1 MTAVN
6 PPITASPE
14 RAGSEAFQRR
24 LVATAKGRARGRVA
38 LTLAV
43 GWLVLVLVLA
53 LFADWLPFIT
63 PYDKR
68 VGEPRLA
75 PGFRFDEPLGTDYL
89 GRSMLSRLAYGGRIS
104 LAVGLGAV
112 VFGAVVGGMFGM
124 IAGYFRGWIDSVINV
139 LFSSVVAFPSLVMLL
154 ALMTVFGRNYTTLI
168 GGLALLSVPYFGRL
182 ARATA
187 LGLREREFVLA
198 ARCLGAGHLRIMFRE
213 LLPNLVLTLGA
224 YAFVII
230 ATVIVAEGSLSFLGY
245 GIPPPQPSW
254 GGMVA
259 TGRSDLSFA
268 AHQVFVPA
276 VFLLLTVL
284 AFNVVGDHAR
294 DRADKRVA
302 AL

>member
-1 MTAVN
+1 MTTFDEA
-6 PPITASPE
+6 IAIASPE
-14 RAGSEAFQRR
+14 PRASWYQRL
-24 LVATAKGRARGRVA
+24 LVLPRRARGRLA

-43 GWLVLVLVLA
+43 GWIVLVLVLA
-53 LFADWLPFIT
+53 VFADVLPFI
-63 PYDKR
+63 
-68 VGEPRLA
+68 EPFDQKVAQARMG

-112 VFGAVVGGMFGM
+112 VFGAIVGGTLGLL
-124 IAGYFRGWIDSVINV
+124 AGYFRGWVDSVFNV
-139 LFSSVVAFPSLVMLL
+139 IFSSVLAFPSLVLLL
-154 ALMTVFGRNYTTLI
+154 AMMTVLGHNYTTLI

-182 ARATA
+182 SRATA
-187 LGLREREFVLA
+187 LSLRDREFVLA
-198 ARCLGAGHLRIMFRE
+198 SRCLGAGHTRIMFRE
-213 LLPNLVLTLGA
+213 LLPNLLLTIGA

-259 TGRSDLSFA
+259 AGRADLSFA
-268 AHQVFVPA
+268 AFLVFVPA
-276 VFLLLTVL
+276 AFLLLTVL
-284 AFNVVGDHAR
+284 AFNVIGDYAR